1 MQTVSSAYKES
12 MKQPMRNRAYIRA
25 YLGVINPKAQQN
37 MEIDTEETN
46 LAYFAN
52 AYTALHGEKPERI
65 YATAENNFTSVDGNM
80 YFLPKKDSGYEYY
93 NNGIVTEELCGSIK
107 FTFGAFDGLDIKGLT
122 IDFGDC
128 YPTEFTIENDSAKR
142 SYKNSKRVF
151 QTEDTFDETSF
162 IKVSA
167 IKMVNG
173 DGRLRIYQ
181 ISTGVVNVFGNKE
194 VISFSQTEY
203 VSSITDTLPSL
214 DMNITVD
221 NQDLYYNPDLD
232 YSALSYLEV
241 GQQMS
246 VAFGYDVT
254 GNGDIEWLPETT
266 AYLKSWSADYTQARF
281 AASDKFDLMDGTYS
295 KGKYSADGTS
305 LYALAEDVFADIGM
319 DSTEYYIDPY
329 LKYILVYNPIPS
341 VKHTEA
347 LQIIAN
353 AGRCALYI
361 GRNNRVYIK
370 SSFIP
375 DVSVSANAEAP
386 YSHVENVLDI
396 DVKDAYAISSS
407 GFTSVDESMY
417 FMAENNDYVYTG
429 YISDA
434 TCDNNGNFKENPV
447 ITLTLEAGFPIFS
460 FYIRFREIAP
470 LEFKIRNYLQNEL
483 VEEITITD
491 PTLTYK
497 YTEQFQMLDK
507 MDIVFTKG
515 QPNTRITVDAIS
527 LSDIITDYYI
537 DDSDMTSNLGA
548 DRLQKTKSISVVK
561 SNYREKAE
569 SSDLS
574 SGEIAVDPENIYAN
588 VYFSNPSNP
597 ASVVVEGDASVTAEI
612 VEAYCYKAVI
622 KFNGITESKTVKYK
636 VVGNEYTVDESPY
649 TVSHNKSGA
658 DITWK
663 NPLVSTDEQ
672 AKKIESWLANYYLS
686 NVDYSINWR
695 GDPRC
700 DANDLFYL
708 DNKTGLRPMIRSYS
722 NTFSYNGAFS
732 GSMKARKVVM

>member
-1 MQTVSSAYKES
+1 MQTASGAYKES
-12 MKQPMRNRAYIRA
+12 MRQPMRNRAYIRA

-37 MEIDTEETN
+37 IRLDEQESDVT
-46 LAYFAN
+46 YFAN
-52 AYTALHGEKPERI
+52 AYTALHGEKPDKV
-65 YATAENNFTSVDGNM
+65 YATAEQDFSVVDGNM
-80 YFLPKKDSGYEYY
+80 YFLPSEGSGYDYY
-93 NNGIVTEELCGSIK
+93 NNGIVTSALVGSVK
-107 FTFGAFDGLDIKGLT
+107 FSFGEFSGLDIKGMT
-122 IDFGDC
+122 IDFGEC
-128 YPTEFTIENDSAKR
+128 YPTEFTIENDKVAR
-142 SYKNSKRVF
+142 SYKNKSRIF

-167 IKMVNG
+167 TKMVNG
-173 DGRLRIYQ
+173 NGRLRIYQ
-181 ISTGVVNVFGNKE
+181 LSTGVVNVFGNKE
-194 VISFSQTEY
+194 VISFSQNEY

-221 NQDLYYNPDLD
+221 NQSLYYNPDID
-232 YSALSYLEV
+232 ESALSYLEV

-319 DSTEYYIDPY
+319 DNTEYYIDPY
-329 LKYILVYNPIPS
+329 LKDILIHNPIPS

-396 DVKDAYAISSS
+396 DAKDAYAISSS

-417 FMAENNDYVYTG
+417 FMAENSDYLYTG
-429 YISDA
+429 YISNA
-434 TCDNNGNFKENPV
+434 VCDKNGNFEENPI

-460 FYIRFREIAP
+460 FYIRFREVAP
-470 LEFKIRNYLQNEL
+470 QEFKIRNYLQNEL
-483 VEEITITD
+483 VEEITIKD

-507 MDIVFTKG
+507 MDIVFTRG

-537 DDSDMTSNLGA
+537 DDSDMTSNLSA
-548 DRLQKTKSISVVK
+548 DRLQKTKSITITK
-561 SNYREKAE
+561 SNYRELAE
-569 SSDLS
+569 EKDLA
-574 SGEIAVDPENIYAN
+574 SGEAALTPDSVYVD
-588 VYFSNPSNP
+588 VYFSNPSN
-597 ASVVVEGDASVTAEI
+597 ATSVVVEEDAPVTAEI
-612 VEAYCYKAVI
+612 LEAYCYKAVI
-622 KFNGITESKTVKYK
+622 QFKGITANKTVKYR
-636 VVGNEYTVDESPY
+636 VVGKEYAVDESPY
-649 TVSHNKSGA
+649 TVSHNQSGN
-658 DITWK
+658 DVVWK
-663 NPLVSTDEQ
+663 NPLISTDEQ
-672 AKKIESWLANYYLS
+672 AKKLESWLANYYLS

>member
-1 MQTVSSAYKES
+1 MQAVSSAYKES

-37 MEIDTEETN
+37 MEVDTEESN

-65 YATAENNFTSVDGNM
+65 YATAEHNFTSVDGGM

-128 YPTEFTIENDSAKR
+128 YPTEFTIENDSVKR

-167 IKMVNG
+167 LKMVNG

-221 NQDLYYNPDLD
+221 NQALYYNPDLD
-232 YSALSYLEV
+232 DSALSYLEV

-246 VAFGYDVT
+246 VELGYDVT
-254 GNGDIEWLPETT
+254 GNGDIEWITETT

-281 AASDKFDLMDGTYS
+281 TASDKFDLMDGTYS
-295 KGKYSADGTS
+295 KGKYSTDGTS
-305 LYALAEDVFADIGM
+305 LYALAEDVFADMGM
-319 DSTEYYIDPY
+319 DNSEYYIDPY
-329 LKYILVYNPIPS
+329 LKDILIYNPIPS

-361 GRNNRVYIK
+361 GRNNKIYVK
-370 SSFIP
+370 SSFVPEVYPSCNGETEYSNIKSIL
-375 DVSVSANAEAP
+375 DVS
-386 YSHVENVLDI
+386 D
-396 DVKDAYAISSS
+396 KDAYGIASSN
-407 GFTSVDESMY
+407 FTPVNGSVFFMPIDE
-417 FMAENNDYVYTG
+417 DYLYTG
-429 YISDA
+429 YISEQV
-434 TCDNNGNFKENPV
+434 CDKNGFFKENPV
-447 ITLTLEAGFPIFS
+447 ITLNMESAFPVFTLSIK
-460 FYIRFREIAP
+460 FREVAP
-470 LEFKIRNYLQNEL
+470 KEFIIRNYLQGEL
-483 VEEITITD
+483 VEEIKVENPELIYYRKEQMQMFDRMDMIFTI
-491 PTLTYK
+491 
-497 YTEQFQMLDK
+497 
-507 MDIVFTKG
+507 G

-527 LSDIITDYYI
+527 FSDMITDYYI
-537 DDSDMTSNLGA
+537 TDSDLTSNLGA

-569 SSDLS
+569 SSDLA
-574 SGEIAVDPENIYAN
+574 SGEIAVDPENIYAD

-597 ASVVVEGDASVTAEI
+597 TGIVIEGDASVAAEI

-622 KFNGITESKTVKYK
+622 KFNGITASKTVKYK
-636 VVGNEYTVDESPY
+636 VVGNEYAVDELPY
-649 TVSHNKSGA
+649 TVLHNKSGT

-663 NPLVSTDEQ
+663 NPLISTDEQ
-672 AKKIESWLANYYLS
+672 AQKVEAWLANYYLS

-722 NTFSYNGAFS
+722 NTLSFNGAFS
-732 GSMKARKVVM
+732 GSMKARKVVL